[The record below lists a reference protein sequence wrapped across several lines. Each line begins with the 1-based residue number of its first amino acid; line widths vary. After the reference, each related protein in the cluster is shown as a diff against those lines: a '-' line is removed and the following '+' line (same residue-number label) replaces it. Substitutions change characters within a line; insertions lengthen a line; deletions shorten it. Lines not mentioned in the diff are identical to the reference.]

1 MATQLPDGELHL
13 CLIKLDAELS
23 ALGLPLRFRVM
34 RCFNSLYGSVPD
46 GELREKL
53 FEPIT
58 SWYLD
63 KYGEQA
69 QWDGVIGRIPVL
81 LRGAVYLVRVPFVLT
96 DTVIRFTDR
105 FEGLPQEIASTFSPE
120 EFDLLG
126 RQVAGST
133 LSFQK
138 LYALSA
144 DDLFLDEVERDLV
157 WMALFD
163 LETAATSLRNVGDTR
178 NSIFHIHAAAEKFLK
193 VALRRA
199 GNSTK
204 LQALGHNLP
213 RIFAKLVKAEV
224 RYAWLES
231 SVDLLHK
238 LVPDMEIR
246 YRMLPRTVANAI
258 SAFNAALSVCGT
270 LAQIWIFDIER
281 GTKNSCFTPG
291 RFYMD
296 WNKRTFYC
304 DRILNSPG
312 AKERAVMIFFN
323 IDSFAGH
330 GIIAEQTIGL
340 DQSALFLEVTDD
352 ATLRTVSHRYEYQM
366 QNRGKSVK
374 PEDLGIKIASG
385 PEGSYITGSFKIKN
399 PDR

>member
-13 CLIKLDAELS
+13 RLIKLDAELS
-23 ALGLPLRFRVM
+23 ELGLPLRFRVM

-58 SWYLD
+58 SWYLN
-63 KYGEQA
+63 KYGEKA

-81 LRGAVYLVRVPFVLT
+81 LRGAVYLVCVPFVLE
-96 DTVIRFTDR
+96 DTIINFTDR
-105 FEGLPQEIASTFSPE
+105 FEGLPQEIASTFSGQ

-126 RQVAGST
+126 RQVAGPT
-133 LSFQK
+133 LAFQK
-138 LYALSA
+138 LYTLSSS
-144 DDLFLDEVERDLV
+144 DFFLAEVERDLI

-163 LETAATSLRNVGDTR
+163 LETAATSLKIVGDTR

-193 VALRRA
+193 VALTLA
-199 GNSTK
+199 GCTTK
-204 LQALGHNLP
+204 PKSLGHDLP
-213 RIFAKLVKAEV
+213 GIFAKLIKLEA
-224 RYAWLES
+224 RYAWLQS
-231 SVDLLHK
+231 SVDFLHE
-238 LVPDMEIR
+238 LVPNMEIR
-246 YRMLPRTVANAI
+246 YRLLPRTVESTI
-258 SAFNAALSVCGT
+258 SAFNASLSICGT
-270 LAQIWIFDIER
+270 LAQIWLFDVER
-281 GTKNSCFTPG
+281 GTKHSCFTPG

-352 ATLRTVSHRYEYQM
+352 ATLRTVRQRYEYQM

-385 PEGSYITGSFKIKN
+385 PEGSYITGSYKIKT